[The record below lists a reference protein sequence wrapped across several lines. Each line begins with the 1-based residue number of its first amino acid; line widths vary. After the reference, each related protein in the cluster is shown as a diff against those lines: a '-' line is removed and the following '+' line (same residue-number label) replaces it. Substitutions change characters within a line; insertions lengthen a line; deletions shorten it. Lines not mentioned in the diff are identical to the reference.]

1 MTGGF
6 VMVWFPIIAFTIFMT
21 GLGIVT
27 VHAIRHAYKS
37 DDKSDKSTRS

>member
-1 MTGGF
+1 MEWWLITVF
-6 VMVWFPIIAFTIFMT
+6 LIFMT